1 MAAGLGW
8 APLGYLAAPCRSPN
22 PMPTATAR
30 PAECLVQIVERVLPF
45 RTEAVPTVDLITRL
59 AAQSFRL
66 LRLETEQATSAQN
79 AAVLGLMRKRRL
91 IAE

>member
-1 MAAGLGW
+1 MSKPEPDADRHSAA
-8 APLGYLAAPCRSPN
+8 S
-22 PMPTATAR
+22 
-30 PAECLVQIVERVLPF
+30 ECLERVLPF

-79 AAVLGLMRKRRL
+79 AAVLGLMRKHQL